1 MILKDGEI
9 LNLDCDAVIYIA
21 DIHYGLKSSNDNS
34 IKYLEWMDNISG
46 YFKNFFIPK
55 LNEYCSKTYKPL
67 VIVAGDFFDNRRN
80 LRVDVM
86 NSAIDIVETIAK
98 ICPIVF
104 CVGNHDTYYTNNN
117 EVNSLRVFNN
127 IKDVYIVERTASV
140 KVCDKTIDIVSW
152 IENGAEE
159 SKIVKSSNADI
170 LVLHTDING
179 LKYPSNIKI
188 EGRVEA
194 KGFKGSRIYSGHIHK
209 HQTKGKITYL
219 GSPYEI
225 DKSDAGNT
233 KGIYVNRFD
242 YIKDEGKYEL
252 TEEFIENDYSPKF
265 KVYDIEE
272 IQKMKDSGKNIEDVL
287 KNNYVSIK
295 YNGKDAPKYKD
306 LMNSLENCGKGI
318 EFSEIR
324 EEVELNESTKDEI
337 KSLSIDDAVYECIDN
352 LNIEDADKLFLK
364 KKHEEYVK
372 SNI

>member
-1 MILKDGEI
+1 MILKNNEE
-9 LNLDCDAVIYIA
+9 LTMDCNAVIYIA

-34 IKYLEWMDNISG
+34 IKYLEWLENISG
-46 YFKNFFIPK
+46 YFNNFFIPL
-55 LNEYCSKTYKPL
+55 LNSYCSKGYKPM

-80 LRVDVM
+80 LRIDVM
-86 NSAIDIVETIAK
+86 NSAIDIVETISK

-117 EVNSLRVFNN
+117 IITSLRVFSN
-127 IKDVYIVERTASV
+127 IENVYIVEKTAKL
-140 KVCDKTIDIVSW
+140 KVCDKTIEIISW
-152 IENGAEE
+152 IENGVEE
-159 SKIVKSSNADI
+159 SVLVKKSTADI

-209 HQTKGKITYL
+209 HQTKGKITYI

-225 DKSDAGNT
+225 DKSDSGNV

-242 YIKDEGKYEL
+242 FVQDTGTYDM
-252 TEEFIENDYSPKF
+252 TEEFIKNDYSPRF
-265 KVYDIEE
+265 QIYDIED
-272 IQKMKDSGKNIEDVL
+272 IQKMKDYGENIDELL
-287 KNNYVSIK
+287 KNNYISIK
-295 YNGKDAPKYKD
+295 YNGKDAPKYKE
-306 LMNSLENCGKGI
+306 LMNSLENCGKSI

-324 EEVELNESTKDEI
+324 DDVELTEETKEEI
-337 KSLSIDDAVYECIDN
+337 KTLSIDDAIYECIDN
-352 LNIEDADKLFLK
+352 LDIDEQDKLFLK
-364 KKHEEYVK
+364 QRHEQYMK

>member
-1 MILKDGEI
+1 MILKNEEE
-9 LNLDCDAVIYIA
+9 LNTSCNAVIYIA

-46 YFKNFFIPK
+46 YFKNFFIP
-55 LNEYCSKTYKPL
+55 LLQDYCSKTYKPM
-67 VIVAGDFFDNRRN
+67 VIVAGDFFDNRKN

-86 NSAIDIVETIAK
+86 NSAIDIVEMIAK

-117 EVNSLRVFNN
+117 NINSLRIFNN
-127 IKDVYIVERTASV
+127 IENVYIVERLAKI
-140 KVCDKTIDIVSW
+140 KVCDKTIDVVSW
-152 IENGAEE
+152 IENGVEE
-159 SKIVKSSNADI
+159 SALVKKSNADI

-209 HQTKGKITYL
+209 HQTKGKVTYL

-225 DKSDAGNT
+225 DKSDAGNV
-233 KGIYVNRFD
+233 KGIYINRFD
-242 YIKDEGKYEL
+242 YTEETGEYYM
-252 TEEFIENDYSPKF
+252 TEEFVENTYSPKF
-265 KVYDIEE
+265 KVYNIEDIQKMEESGEDIEE
-272 IQKMKDSGKNIEDVL
+272 VL
-287 KNNYVSIK
+287 KNNYVTIK
-295 YNGKDAPKYKD
+295 YDGKTVPKYKE
-306 LMNSLENCGKGI
+306 LMNSLENYGKGI

-324 EEVELNESTKDEI
+324 EKADLEECVKEEI

-352 LNIEDADKLFLK
+352 LNIDEADKLFLK
-364 KKHEEYVK
+364 SRHEQYVK
-372 SNI
+372 SNF